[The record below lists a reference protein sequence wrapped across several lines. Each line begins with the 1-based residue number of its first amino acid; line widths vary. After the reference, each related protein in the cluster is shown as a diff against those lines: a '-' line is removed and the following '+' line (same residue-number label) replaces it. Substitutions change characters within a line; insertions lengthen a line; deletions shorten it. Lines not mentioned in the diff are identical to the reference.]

1 MTSERQVQPH
11 DLAQEIGSNLLMRH
25 RRAEIG
31 PGFGD
36 GSFEEPP
43 LGLEFKIDLGNGPV
57 HNDSVITCPG
67 TSGATPLFVL
77 CSDPV
82 RVHTFLMER
91 EGYTKG

>member
-11 DLAQEIGSNLLMRH
+11 DLSQEIGSNLLMRH
-25 RRAEIG
+25 SRAEIG

-57 HNDSVITCPG
+57 HNESVIAYPE

-77 CSDPV
+77 CSDPFC
-82 RVHTFLMER
+82 VHTFLMER

>member
-1 MTSERQVQPH
+1 
-11 DLAQEIGSNLLMRH
+11 
-25 RRAEIG
+25 
-31 PGFGD
+31 
-36 GSFEEPP
+36 
-43 LGLEFKIDLGNGPV
+43 
-57 HNDSVITCPG
+57 VITCPG